1 MEHLWLFER
10 VFGWFMGSWSIWGQ
24 TLLYG
29 AINTVKQGVFGWGEL
44 CGNEMGK
51 AVGKVKWAVWIL
63 WGLWRMGVDFVGID
77 GWAGW
82 WVSEWG
88 SGLKWDEMVGK

>member
-1 MEHLWLFER
+1 
-10 VFGWFMGSWSIWGQ
+10 MGSWSIWGQ

-44 CGNEMGK
+44 CENEMGK
-51 AVGKVKWAVWIL
+51 ALGKVKWAVWIFGGF
-63 WGLWRMGVDFVGID
+63 WKMGVDFVGTS

-88 SGLKWDEMVGK
+88 REGMGMDWDGGEL